1 MKPEQNARVKEIE
14 FHIKLGEIDH
24 TIVISPSITLKNGK
38 LLINGSRLVL
48 GGGPAGGLHTFEA
61 RITDGLSPGNY
72 SLDNGSNNLV
82 DLVYIAPKTNIL
94 NSFHSESG
102 SFYLNTT
109 ATIERID
116 ATFNCVAK
124 NVNPLI
130 TEEAYLSLGKIAFHQ
145 PLEVTTTGELTG
157 TIEPGNSSFTPKT
170 FSMQFVE
177 APDHPG
183 FLTLDAAVGN
193 QRLFVHIPKAKLG
206 DGTTQ
211 TLPINKDESG
221 KSALSTLLYGDVY
234 HAESGEI
241 TFNYN
246 EHTQTLTGDIIFQA
260 TGTNAIPTK
269 ITFSSKAFKV
279 TGLDV

>member
-1 MKPEQNARVKEIE
+1 MNSNIPPNEIN
-14 FHIKLGEIDH
+14 FHLILGPIDH
-24 TIVISPSITLKNGK
+24 TLSMPPTISIKDGK
-38 LLINGSRLVL
+38 LTISGSRFVL
-48 GGGPAGGLHTFEA
+48 GGGPAGGLHAFSMIITEGLTA
-61 RITDGLSPGNY
+61 GNYDLNAEQKDIVMTYVAPRSNITDTF
-72 SLDNGSNNLV
+72 
-82 DLVYIAPKTNIL
+82 TN
-94 NSFHSESG
+94 ESG
-102 SFYLNTT
+102 LLTLNQK
-109 ATIERID
+109 ATIENID
-116 ATFNCVAK
+116 AIFNCKAV
-124 NVNPLI
+124 NVNADIKDRAKLNQGIILFNQSAKI
-130 TEEAYLSLGKIAFHQ
+130 TA
-145 PLEVTTTGELTG
+145 TGELKG
-157 TIEPGNSSFTPKT
+157 TIEPGNYRFTPT
-170 FSMQFVE
+170 IFSMNFVE

-246 EHTQTLTGDIIFQA
+246 ERTQTLTGDLSFQA
-260 TGTNAIPTK
+260 TGTNPIPTK
-269 ITFSSKAFKV
+269 ITFSSKGFKV